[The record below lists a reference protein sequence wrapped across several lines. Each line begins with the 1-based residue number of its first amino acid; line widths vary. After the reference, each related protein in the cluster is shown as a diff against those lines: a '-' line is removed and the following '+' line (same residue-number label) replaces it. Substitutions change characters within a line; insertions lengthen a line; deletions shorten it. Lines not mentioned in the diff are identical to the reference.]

1 MWQCLCFYLAEEE
14 MSNELMKKL
23 PSDIRVNN
31 ISAIFNLLFPTIQ
44 MPRVELGNKIGLS
57 RMATSEVTGEM
68 IRDHILREVGD
79 DMREGRGKRSKV
91 LAIDTSYWRVI
102 VLDLSDSYAFKGAIM
117 DLCGSIIKRIEV
129 SSGNTDEEK
138 VNKIIELCHNLAS
151 ATERNILGIG
161 VALAGIV
168 NKDGTVVRSV
178 RLNLTDFPIKK
189 IIEDATGI
197 PTIVSHDTSVSLVAE
212 RFFGRATENSML
224 ITVSGGVGA
233 SLYINDKIVSGSTF
247 SAGEIGHIIVNPD
260 GDICNCGRRGCLESM
275 LSEPILRN
283 RIAENPENRDKIL
296 HDAGCTLGRIMSVPV
311 GLLNLHDV
319 AIYGASD
326 IICQSFLDGMREE
339 FHNNI
344 SNGYCEPPEVYRC
357 SQGEDLVLRGQ
368 GVEVIRKM
376 VPIIHR
382 GIA

>member
-1 MWQCLCFYLAEEE
+1 
-14 MSNELMKKL
+14 MSNEIMKKL

-31 ISAIFNLLFPTIQ
+31 ISAIFSLLFPTKQ

-79 DMREGRGKRSKV
+79 DDREGRGKRSKV

-102 VLDLSDSYAFKGAIM
+102 AIDLTDSYAFKGAIM

-129 SSGNTDEEK
+129 SSTNSSEEK
-138 VNKIIELCHNLAS
+138 VAKIIELYKSLSS

-168 NKDGTVVRSV
+168 NEEGTVVKSV
-178 RLNLTDFPIKK
+178 RLDWTDFPIKK
-189 IIEDATGI
+189 IIEEATGI

-212 RFFGRATENSML
+212 RFFGRATQNSML
-224 ITVSGGVGA
+224 ITVGGGVGA
-233 SLYINDKIVSGSTF
+233 SLYINDKIVTGSTF
-247 SAGEIGHIIVNPD
+247 SAGEIGHIIVDPE
-260 GDICNCGRRGCLESM
+260 GEMCGCGRKGCVESM
-275 LSEPILRN
+275 ISEPILRN
-283 RIAENPENRDKIL
+283 RIAKNPLDRENIL
-296 HDAGCTLGRIMSVPV
+296 RDAGRTLGRIMSVPV

-326 IICQSFLDGMREE
+326 IVCNCFLEGIREE

-344 SNGYCEPPEVYRC
+344 SNGYCEPPIVYRC

-368 GVEVIRKM
+368 GVEVIRRM
-376 VPIIHR
+376 VPLIHR
-382 GIA
+382 EGIVAKK